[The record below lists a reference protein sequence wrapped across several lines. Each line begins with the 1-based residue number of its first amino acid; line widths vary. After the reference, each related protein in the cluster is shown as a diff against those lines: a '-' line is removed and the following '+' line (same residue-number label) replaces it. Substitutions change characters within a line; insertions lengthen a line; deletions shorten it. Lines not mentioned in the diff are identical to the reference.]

1 MADVITYSTSLM
13 NDADRRAIAVY
24 LKTRLPSPNASPATP
39 DADAMH
45 RGAQI
50 YSDACASCHMI
61 GGVGQPTYFAPLAGN
76 AVAQQSNP
84 DTVLHMILAGSRTA
98 PTPTRPSP
106 LTMPAFAWKLNDRQI
121 ADVATYV
128 RNSWGNKAP
137 QVNARAVASMR
148 KHLDLTKVRLTD
160 NSGDH
165 VLPSA
170 KAASKGPPP

>member
-1 MADVITYSTSLM
+1 MAEVVSYSTSLM
-13 NDADRRAIAVY
+13 TDADLRAMAVY
-24 LKTRLPSPNASPATP
+24 LKDQPASPSPNIRT
-39 DADAMH
+39 ADAAAMR
-45 RGAQI
+45 RGGAI

-61 GGVGQPTYFAPLAGN
+61 GGVGQPGYFAPLAGN

-84 DTVLHMILAGSRTA
+84 DSVIHLILAGSRTA
-98 PTPTRPSP
+98 PTTSRPSP

-137 QVNARAVASMR
+137 QVNARAVTGMR
-148 KHLDLTKVRLTD
+148 KNLDLTKIRLTD

-165 VLPSA
+165 AQPSA
-170 KAASKGPPP
+170 KPAGSATPP